1 MSLFCKHGYN
11 AVGLDQI
18 ITQAGTTKTTF
29 YNHFE
34 SKDELILAVVRQRDR
49 WWRGM
54 FDDETAR
61 RAGPDPIAR
70 LRAVFDL
77 LRDYF
82 ANDDFRG
89 CMFINAATEFSSPHD
104 PTHQAAKANV
114 DAIRA
119 AIADLADE
127 AGIEDPEGFADKFN
141 LIIEGTF
148 ATEIID
154 RANTA
159 ADTAA
164 QLADILIDQALA
176 TSPA

>member
-1 MSLFCKHGYN
+1 MSLFCKLGYN
-11 AVGLDQI
+11 AVGLDRI
-18 ITQAGTTKTTF
+18 IAQAGTTKTTF

-34 SKDELILAVVRQRDR
+34 SKDDLILAVIHQRDD
-49 WWRGM
+49 WWRRT
-54 FDDETAR
+54 FCDETAR
-61 RAGPDPIAR
+61 LAGPDPIAR

-82 ANDDFRG
+82 ANPDFRG
-89 CMFINAATEFSSPHD
+89 CMFINAATEFSSPHELA
-104 PTHQAAKANV
+104 HQAAKANV

-127 AGIEDPEGFADKFN
+127 AGIDDPEGFADKFN
-141 LIIEGTF
+141 MIIEGAF
-148 ATEIID
+148 VTEVID

-164 QLADILIDQALA
+164 QLANILIDQALA
-176 TSPA
+176 ASAV